1 MSFVIDRNR
10 GICVFSRSEGEL
22 QVPLPKII
30 VMNNNNPSGLS
41 EARVGHVLINITEQE
56 AETLV
61 GAGAVDQRNMRHA
74 TSPDSPI

>member
-22 QVPLPKII
+22 QVQLPKII
-30 VMNNNNPSGLS
+30 VMNNNPSGLS
-41 EARVGHVLINITEQE
+41 EARVGHVIINITEQE

-61 GAGAVDQRNMRHA
+61 GAGAVDQRILRHA

>member
-30 VMNNNNPSGLS
+30 VMNNNPSGLS
-41 EARVGHVLINITEQE
+41 EARVGHVISNITEQE
-56 AETLV
+56 ADTLA
-61 GAGAVDQRNMRHA
+61 GAGAVDQRKLRHA

>member
-30 VMNNNNPSGLS
+30 VMNNNPSGLS

-56 AETLV
+56 ADTLA
-61 GAGAVDQRNMRHA
+61 GAGAVDQRILRHA

>member
-22 QVPLPKII
+22 QVQLPKII

-41 EARVGHVLINITEQE
+41 EARVGHARIAITEEE

-61 GAGAVDQRNMRHA
+61 GAGAVDQRTMRHA
-74 TSPDSPI
+74 TSKGSPI

>member
-22 QVPLPKII
+22 QVQLPKII
-30 VMNNNNPSGLS
+30 VMNNNPSGLS
-41 EARVGHVLINITEQE
+41 EARVGHVIINITEQE
-56 AETLV
+56 ADTLA
-61 GAGAVDQRNMRHA
+61 GAGAVDQRKLRHA

>member
-22 QVPLPKII
+22 QVQLPKII
-30 VMNNNNPSGLS
+30 VMNNNPSGLS
-41 EARVGHVLINITEQE
+41 EARIGHVIINITEQE
-56 AETLV
+56 ADTLA
-61 GAGAVDQRNMRHA
+61 GAGAVDQRILRHA

>member
-30 VMNNNNPSGLS
+30 VMNNNPSGLS

-56 AETLV
+56 ADTLA
-61 GAGAVDQRNMRHA
+61 GAGAVDQRKLRHA

>member
-22 QVPLPKII
+22 QVQLPKII
-30 VMNNNNPSGLS
+30 VMNNNPSGLS
-41 EARVGHVLINITEQE
+41 EARVGHVIINITEQE
-56 AETLV
+56 AETLA
-61 GAGAVDQRNMRHA
+61 GAGAVDQRILRHA

>member
-22 QVPLPKII
+22 QVQLPKII
-30 VMNNNNPSGLS
+30 VMNNNPSGLS
-41 EARVGHVLINITEQE
+41 EARVGHARIAITEEE

-61 GAGAVDQRNMRHA
+61 GAGAVDQRTMRHA
-74 TSPDSPI
+74 TSKGSPI

>member
-22 QVPLPKII
+22 QVQLPKII
-30 VMNNNNPSGLS
+30 VMNNNPSGLS
-41 EARVGHVLINITEQE
+41 EARVGHVIIKITEQE
-56 AETLV
+56 ADTLA
-61 GAGAVDQRNMRHA
+61 GAGAVDQRILRHA

>member
-22 QVPLPKII
+22 QVQLPKII
-30 VMNNNNPSGLS
+30 VMNNNPSGLS
-41 EARVGHVLINITEQE
+41 EARVGHVIINITEQE
-56 AETLV
+56 SDTLA
-61 GAGAVDQRNMRHA
+61 GAGAVDQRILRHA

>member
-22 QVPLPKII
+22 QVQLPKII
-30 VMNNNNPSGLS
+30 VMNNNPSGLS
-41 EARVGHVLINITEQE
+41 EARVGHVIINITEQE
-56 AETLV
+56 ADTLA
-61 GAGAVDQRNMRHA
+61 GAGAVDQRILRHA

>member
-30 VMNNNNPSGLS
+30 VMNNNPSGLS
-41 EARVGHVLINITEQE
+41 EARVGHVIINITEQE
-56 AETLV
+56 ADTLA
-61 GAGAVDQRNMRHA
+61 GAGAVDQRILRHA

>member
-22 QVPLPKII
+22 QVQLPKII
-30 VMNNNNPSGLS
+30 VMNNNPSSIS
-41 EARVGHVLINITEQE
+41 EARVGHARIAITEEE

-61 GAGAVDQRNMRHA
+61 GAGAVDQRTMRHA
-74 TSPDSPI
+74 TSKGSPI

>member
-30 VMNNNNPSGLS
+30 VMNNNPSGLS
-41 EARVGHVLINITEQE
+41 EARVGHVLIHITEQE

-61 GAGAVDQRNMRHA
+61 GAGAVDQRILRHA
-74 TSPDSPI
+74 TSKGSPI

>member
-30 VMNNNNPSGLS
+30 VMNNNPSGLS
-41 EARVGHVLINITEQE
+41 EARVGHVLIYITEQE

-61 GAGAVDQRNMRHA
+61 GAGAVDQRTMRHA
-74 TSPDSPI
+74 TSKGSPI

>member
-22 QVPLPKII
+22 QVQLPKII
-30 VMNNNNPSGLS
+30 VMNNNPSGLS

-61 GAGAVDQRNMRHA
+61 GAGAMDQRNMRHA

>member
-22 QVPLPKII
+22 QVQLPKII
-30 VMNNNNPSGLS
+30 VMNNNPSGLS

-56 AETLV
+56 ADTLA
-61 GAGAVDQRNMRHA
+61 GAGAVDQRKLRHA